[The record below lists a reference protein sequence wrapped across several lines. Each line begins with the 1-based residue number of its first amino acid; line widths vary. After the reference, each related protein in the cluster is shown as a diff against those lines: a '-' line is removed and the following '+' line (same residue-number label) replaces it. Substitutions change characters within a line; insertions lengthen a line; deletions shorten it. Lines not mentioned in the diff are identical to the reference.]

1 MEEAGNEW
9 SCPKCKT
16 KEEKENTA
24 QLKDKMKER
33 AQNRLEYTWNRFHI
47 LLKNTVFFCLGGDFV
62 GRHRINSISRICRV
76 K

>member
-47 LLKNTVFFCLGGDFV
+47 LLKKYCFFVFGEILLADTGLTQFHEFV
-62 GRHRINSISRICRV
+62 E
-76 K
+76 